1 VDLAWSFA
9 LPAGVV
15 LLLSLPG
22 FGLRAAGPVAA
33 GGKFA
38 LPGRAMVRIAAVAA
52 LCYVAE
58 GAVADWSG
66 VYLRTEL
73 GTDAA
78 RAASAYGFFA
88 LAMAAG
94 RVGGDAV
101 VRRAGARAVVR
112 YGGGLAAVG
121 FALLLA
127 VPDPT
132 VADASLAM
140 IGLGLS
146 NVVPLAFSAAGRLAG
161 TSGIAMAS
169 TSGYAGFMASPPVIG
184 AVADVLGL
192 RLALLLVLAGVIA
205 IASLS
210 RVVSPA
216 A

>member
-1 VDLAWSFA
+1 
-9 LPAGVV
+9 
-15 LLLSLPG
+15 
-22 FGLRAAGPVAA
+22 
-33 GGKFA
+33 
-38 LPGRAMVRIAAVAA
+38 
-52 LCYVAE
+52 
-58 GAVADWSG
+58 
-66 VYLRTEL
+66 
-73 GTDAA
+73 
-78 RAASAYGFFA
+78 
-88 LAMAAG
+88 MAAG